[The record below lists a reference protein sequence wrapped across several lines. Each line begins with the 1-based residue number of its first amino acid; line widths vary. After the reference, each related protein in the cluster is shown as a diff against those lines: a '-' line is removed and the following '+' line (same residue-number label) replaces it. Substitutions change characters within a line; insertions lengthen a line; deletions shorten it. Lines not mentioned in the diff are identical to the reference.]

1 MESFLM
7 STATMLVALAAVLA
21 LAWLVLR
28 VMRGR
33 MGGASLSGPGT
44 RGAAPLPALRV
55 LRALPVGA
63 RERVV
68 LVEHGGER
76 WLLGVTAG
84 GISTVAHWPAG
95 PDAAE
100 AGAPVSA
107 DSDGDPR
114 G

>member
-7 STATMLVALAAVLA
+7 STATMMVALAAVLA

-33 MGGASLSGPGT
+33 MGGTGLSGPGA
-44 RGAAPLPALRV
+44 RGAAALPALRV

-95 PDAAE
+95 LPAAQ
-100 AGAPVSA
+100 AGAPASA
-107 DSDGDPR
+107 DGAVDPR
-114 G
+114 S